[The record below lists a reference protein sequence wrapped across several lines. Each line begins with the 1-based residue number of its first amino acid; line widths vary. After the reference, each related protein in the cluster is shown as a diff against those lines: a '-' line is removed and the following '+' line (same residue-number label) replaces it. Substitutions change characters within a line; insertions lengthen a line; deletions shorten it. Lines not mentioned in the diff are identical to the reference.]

1 MLLAFQRTQIWSPIP
16 VLDGKHMLA
25 IPALGD
31 MAPSSGICRQLHL
44 RTYACINTHA
54 PKEKKIEFILVTFAT
69 LFYSGIFY
77 IKTFHQGEI
86 NLNEK
91 GLSAASYVS

>member
-1 MLLAFQRTQIWSPIP
+1 
-16 VLDGKHMLA
+16 
-25 IPALGD
+25 

-44 RTYACINTHA
+44 HTYACINTHA
-54 PKEKKIEFILVTFAT
+54 PKNKCNLLKEKKIESILVTFAT

-77 IKTFHQGEI
+77 RKTFNQGEM

-91 GLSAASYVS
+91 GLSAASYVSCLPTKGTT